1 MNQVLL
7 NVGKEALNPKKIV
20 LPVVVVRMYLDHIL
34 TNSSEGIL
42 FASNTIEPLAGHLS
56 SSFSIKKTKINPDN
70 SITHCT
76 ERKKPCPAQ

>member
-7 NVGKEALNPKKIV
+7 NVGKEALNPKKFV

-42 FASNTIEPLAGHLS
+42 FASNTIEPLAGH
-56 SSFSIKKTKINPDN
+56 
-70 SITHCT
+70 
-76 ERKKPCPAQ
+76 